1 MIAVSRTAPLVAY
14 PTEMEATIDLEA
26 PLRLDDTCRPGT
38 RWIPRGGR
46 AAIRGVPAVQ
56 MRQSAILALHTH
68 LLGDLE
74 NERGGFLVGRLGAA
88 FGDHRRV
95 RVDAYVPALSAA
107 GSPTSLVIPPADFF
121 AVHAALDRAPGALIV
136 GWAHS
141 HPGLGVFLS
150 HYDRF
155 LWDSFFAEKHQVAVV
170 VDPVNGQGA
179 VFGRLAGERGTFSK
193 APLTEVHDV
202 AGMPVLT
209 WSNYRRR

>member
-1 MIAVSRTAPLVAY
+1 
-14 PTEMEATIDLEA
+14 MEATIDLPV
-26 PLRLDDTCRPGT
+26 PLGLGATGRPGT

-46 AAIRGVPAVQ
+46 GAARGVPGVQ

-68 LLGDLE
+68 VLGDLR
-74 NERGGFLVGRLGAA
+74 NERGGFLVGRLGPA
-88 FGDHRRV
+88 FGEHRRV
-95 RVDAYVPALSAA
+95 RIDAYVPALSAA
-107 GSPTSLVIPPADFF
+107 GSPTSLVIPPSEFF
-121 AVHAALDRAPGALIV
+121 AVHDALDRAPGAVIV

-155 LWDSFFAEKHQVAVV
+155 LWDSFFAEEHQVAVV

-179 VFGRLAGERGTFSK
+179 VFGRSAGERDVFSK

-202 AGMPVLT
+202 VGVPVLT